1 MVRDLGRESA
11 NTRGMRFIPLSDHAG
26 ELLRQ
31 ARRSRAGAG
40 KRDEERYRLALAAY
54 DRSVSEA
61 RERRGQAL
69 AHWRLPSAL
78 RWGVAAWRRKRA
90 GPPSPPADRG
100 PSRNEATLE
109 AGAEG
114 EREVHAALEAA
125 LDDSWALFKGYRNRA
140 GEIDYLLIGPLGLFA
155 IEVKYVNGAFRITP
169 RQWLYRR
176 SDSYGNEVGDVT
188 TLADRGG
195 RPPQLQLAE
204 PLEQLERFIAKRGQ
218 PVPWRSVVL
227 LNHPRAKII
236 SCADGMGA
244 QVITSSRELVDL
256 VLSADGDVGSGQV
269 AEIGRL
275 IERDHRFQ
283 AERRRSGTK

>member
-1 MVRDLGRESA
+1 
-11 NTRGMRFIPLSDHAG
+11 MRFIPLSDHAG

-61 RERRGQAL
+61 RERRDQAL